1 MRLYSCTAVYSPV
14 KPMGDNS
21 GNCNSQF
28 PVIGGI
34 VIPRE
39 LLKDYYAGKSPDALV
54 VGKKNL
60 ALPNSF
66 WEL

>member
-14 KPMGDNS
+14 KPMGDSS

-28 PVIGGI
+28 PLIEGI

-39 LLKDYYAGKSPDALV
+39 LLKDYYIGKSPDALV
-54 VGKKNL
+54 VGKKHL
-60 ALPNSF
+60 ALPNIF
-66 WEL
+66 REL